1 MDTVSGCNS
10 TENLVLKEVN
20 LPLKYQQVST
30 VPYTYKEVNLLPQVL
45 AVGVYYSKSFDKS
58 FMCTI
63 FEKIKYLN
71 VNDQNSF

>member
-30 VPYTYKEVNLLPQVL
+30 VPYTYKEVNLLPQV
-45 AVGVYYSKSFDKS
+45 
-58 FMCTI
+58 CTSSQGI
-63 FEKIKYLN
+63 L
-71 VNDQNSF
+71 Q